1 MAITLVNTVGAATAN
16 TYVDITAAQA
26 FIDGLIQNP
35 DVVAWGTS
43 TTDEKNRALFS
54 AAQRID
60 RERFLGA
67 RTNDAQALEWP
78 RSGVKKPYTYS
89 STYNALYPSNLQPA
103 FYADNEIPQRVKD
116 AQIHLA
122 VYLNNNKDGLD
133 LSGFEDFNEISIGN
147 INVKPIFYGA
157 VGANRIPP
165 IIEQYLT
172 GIRISGPATI
182 AVKRS

>member
-1 MAITLVNTVGAATAN
+1 MAITIHTTVGSNIAN
-16 TYVDITAAQA
+16 SYITLQEAQDL
-26 FIDGLIQNP
+26 IDGLVEDD
-35 DVVAWGTS
+35 DVTAWAS
-43 TTDEKNRALFS
+43 ATTDQKNRALVT
-54 AAQRID
+54 ATKRID

-78 RSGVKKPYTYS
+78 RTGVKKPYTYT

-103 FYADNEIPQRVKD
+103 FYADDEIPNRVKH

-133 LSGFEDFNEISIGN
+133 LSGFEDYEEVSIGN
-147 INVKPIFYGA
+147 LQVKPRFYGA

-182 AVKRS
+182 GVKRS

>member
-1 MAITLVNTVGAATAN
+1 MAISLVNTVGSATAN

-26 FIDGLIQNP
+26 FIDGLIQNS

-89 STYNALYPSNLQPA
+89 SPFNALYPSNLQPA
-103 FYADNEIPQRVKD
+103 FYADTEIPERVKH

-133 LSGFEDFNEISIGN
+133 LSGFEDFNEVSIGDL
-147 INVKPIFYGA
+147 NVKPRFYGA

>member
-1 MAITLVNTVGAATAN
+1 MAISLVNTVGSATAN
-16 TYVDITAAQA
+16 TYVDLTAAQA
-26 FIDGLIQNP
+26 FIDGLVENDDITTW
-35 DVVAWGTS
+35 ASS
-43 TTDEKNRALFS
+43 TTDQKNRALFS

-67 RTNDAQALEWP
+67 RTNDVQALEWP
-78 RSGVKKPYTYS
+78 RTGVKKPYTYT

-103 FYADNEIPQRVKD
+103 FYADNEIPDRVKH

-147 INVKPIFYGA
+147 INVKPRFYGA

-182 AVKRS
+182 AVRRS

>member
-1 MAITLVNTVGAATAN
+1 MAITLVDTIGSATAN
-16 TYVDITAAQA
+16 TYISLTNAQA
-26 FIDGLIQNP
+26 FIDGLVENEDI
-35 DVVAWGTS
+35 VAWGTS
-43 TTDEKNRALFS
+43 TDDQKNRALFS

-103 FYADNEIPQRVKD
+103 FYADNEIPQRVKH
-116 AQIHLA
+116 AQVHLA

-133 LSGFEDFNEISIGN
+133 LSGFEDFNEVSIGDLH
-147 INVKPIFYGA
+147 VKPRFYGA

-182 AVKRS
+182 AVRRS

>member
-147 INVKPIFYGA
+147 INVKPRFYVA

>member
-1 MAITLVNTVGAATAN
+1 MAISLVNTVGAATAN
-16 TYVDITAAQA
+16 TYVDLTAAQA
-26 FIDGLIQNP
+26 FIDGLVEND
-35 DVVAWGTS
+35 DVTAWASS
-43 TTDEKNRALFS
+43 TTDQKNRALFS
-54 AAQRID
+54 AAQRVD

-67 RTNDAQALEWP
+67 RTNDEQALEWP
-78 RSGVKKPYTYS
+78 RSGVKKPYTYT

-103 FYADNEIPQRVKD
+103 FYADNEIPDRVKH

-133 LSGFEDFNEISIGN
+133 LSGFEDFNQVSIGN
-147 INVKPIFYGA
+147 LSVTPRFYGA

-182 AVKRS
+182 SVKRS

>member
-1 MAITLVNTVGAATAN
+1 MAVTIVATPGSATAN
-16 TYVDITAAQA
+16 SYVTLTDAQT
-26 FIDGLIQNP
+26 FIDGLIEN
-35 DVVAWGTS
+35 DDIVAWATS
-43 TTDEKNRALFS
+43 TTDQKNRALFS
-54 AAQRID
+54 SAQRID

-103 FYADNEIPQRVKD
+103 FYADNEIPKRVKD
-116 AQIHLA
+116 AQVHLA

-147 INVKPIFYGA
+147 INVKPRFYGA

-182 AVKRS
+182 AVRRS

>member
-1 MAITLVNTVGAATAN
+1 MAITIDATVGGASANSYITLADANLIVQGLVVNDNVTAWASS
-16 TYVDITAAQA
+16 IT
-26 FIDGLIQNP
+26 DH
-35 DVVAWGTS
+35 
-43 TTDEKNRALFS
+43 KNRALYT

-67 RTNDAQALEWP
+67 RTNDTQALEWP

-103 FYADNEIPQRVKD
+103 FYADNEIPKRVKY
-116 AQIHLA
+116 AQVHLA

-147 INVKPIFYGA
+147 INVKPRFYGA

-182 AVKRS
+182 AVRRS

>member
-89 STYNALYPSNLQPA
+89 SPFNALYPSNLQPA

-147 INVKPIFYGA
+147 INVKPRFYGA

>member
-1 MAITLVNTVGAATAN
+1 MTISIVETVGSATAN
-16 TYVDITAAQA
+16 SYVTLAQAQA
-26 FIDGLIQNP
+26 FIDGLIEN
-35 DVVAWGTS
+35 DDIVAWGTS
-43 TTDEKNRALFS
+43 TSDQKNRALFS
-54 AAQRID
+54 ATQRID

-67 RTNDAQALEWP
+67 RTNDEQALEWP
-78 RSGVKKPYTYS
+78 RSGVKKPYTYT

-103 FYADNEIPQRVKD
+103 FYADNEIPKRVKH

-133 LSGFEDFNEISIGN
+133 LSGFEDFNEVSIGN
-147 INVKPIFYGA
+147 LNVKPRFYGA

>member
-1 MAITLVNTVGAATAN
+1 MAIALVDTVGSATAN
-16 TYVDITAAQA
+16 TYISLTNAQA
-26 FIDGLIQNP
+26 FIDGLVENDDI
-35 DVVAWGTS
+35 VAWGTS
-43 TTDEKNRALFS
+43 TNDQKNRALFS

-78 RSGVKKPYTYS
+78 RTGVKKPYTYT

-103 FYADNEIPQRVKD
+103 FYADNEIPDRVKH

-133 LSGFEDFNEISIGN
+133 LSGFEDFNEVSIGN
-147 INVKPIFYGA
+147 LSVTPRFYGA

-182 AVKRS
+182 AVRRS